1 MKVSVSY
8 LSSKFDKKTT
18 LKKIVE
24 SKADYLHV
32 DLMDGKYVE
41 NKNFT
46 INEVLNDLKS
56 IYIPLDIHLMVNNP
70 DKYLEKLG
78 TLNTEFI
85 TFHPSTSKDPN
96 KTIEKI
102 KSLGINVGIAINP
115 NEDIHM
121 IDEYLDKIDLVLI
134 MSVNPGK
141 GGQEFIPEVLDKL
154 DYLKDQNVIVS
165 IDGGINNE
173 TIKLI
178 ADKKIDII
186 VSGSYVCSSNDF
198 DEKIACLKKIIAI

>member
-1 MKVSVSY
+1 MKISVSY
-8 LSSKFDKKTT
+8 LSSRFDKKTT

-32 DLMDGKYVE
+32 DLMDGKYVD

-56 IYIPLDIHLMVNNP
+56 IYLPLDIHLMVNNP

-78 TLNTEFI
+78 SLNAEFI
-85 TFHPSTSKDPN
+85 TFHPSTSKNPN

-115 NEDIHM
+115 NEDIHL

-134 MSVNPGK
+134 MSVYPGK
-141 GGQEFIPEVLDKL
+141 GGQEFIPEVIEKL
-154 DYLKDQNVIVS
+154 DYLKDKNIIVA

-178 ADKKIDII
+178 EDKKIDII
-186 VSGSYVCSSNDF
+186 VSGSYVCNSDNY
-198 DEKIACLKKIIAI
+198 DEQIANLKK

>member
-56 IYIPLDIHLMVNNP
+56 IYIPLDIHLLVNNP

-96 KTIEKI
+96 KTIGKI

-173 TIKLI
+173 AIKLI

-186 VSGSYVCSSNDF
+186 VSGSYVCSSDDF

>member
-1 MKVSVSY
+1 MMSTITVPSLVPLIGNINIIDIRNSASY
-8 LSSKFDKKTT
+8 NNNH
-18 LKKIVE
+18 IPG
-24 SKADYLHV
+24 A
-32 DLMDGKYVE
+32 
-41 NKNFT
+41 KN
-46 INEVLNDLKS
+46 IEYSLL
-56 IYIPLDIHLMVNNP
+56 LNNP

-134 MSVNPGK
+134 MSVYPGK

-186 VSGSYVCSSNDF
+186 VSGSYVCSSDDF
-198 DEKIACLKKIIAI
+198 DEQIDILKTIY

>member
-1 MKVSVSY
+1 MKISVSY
-8 LSSKFDKKTT
+8 LSSRFDKKTT

-24 SKADYLHV
+24 SKVDYLHV
-32 DLMDGKYVE
+32 DLMDGKYVD

-56 IYIPLDIHLMVNNP
+56 IYLPLDIHLMVNNP

-78 TLNTEFI
+78 SLNAEFI
-85 TFHPSTSKDPN
+85 TFHPSTSKNPN

-115 NEDIHM
+115 NEDIHL

-134 MSVNPGK
+134 MSVYPGK
-141 GGQEFIPEVLDKL
+141 GGQEFIPEVIEKL
-154 DYLKDQNVIVS
+154 DYLKDKNIIVA

-178 ADKKIDII
+178 EDKNIDII
-186 VSGSYVCSSNDF
+186 VSGSYVCSSDDF
-198 DEKIACLKKIIAI
+198 DNQIANLKK

>member
-1 MKVSVSY
+1 MKISVSY
-8 LSSKFDKKTT
+8 LSSRFDKKTT

-32 DLMDGKYVE
+32 DLMDGKYVD

-56 IYIPLDIHLMVNNP
+56 IYLPLDIHLMVNNP

-78 TLNTEFI
+78 SLNAEFI
-85 TFHPSTSKDPN
+85 TFHPSTSKNPN

-115 NEDIHM
+115 NEDIHL

-134 MSVNPGK
+134 MSVYPGK
-141 GGQEFIPEVLDKL
+141 GGQEFIPEVIEKL
-154 DYLKDQNVIVS
+154 DYLKDKNIIVA

-178 ADKKIDII
+178 EDKKIDII
-186 VSGSYVCSSNDF
+186 VSGSYVCSSDDF
-198 DEKIACLKKIIAI
+198 DNQIANLKK

>member
-1 MKVSVSY
+1 MKISVSY
-8 LSSKFDKKTT
+8 LSSRFDKKTT

-32 DLMDGKYVE
+32 DLMDGKYVD

-56 IYIPLDIHLMVNNP
+56 IYLPLDIHLMVNNP

-78 TLNTEFI
+78 SLNAEFI
-85 TFHPSTSKDPN
+85 TFHPSTSKNPN

-102 KSLGINVGIAINP
+102 KSLGINVGIAINT
-115 NEDIHM
+115 NEDIHL

-134 MSVNPGK
+134 MSVYPGK
-141 GGQEFIPEVLDKL
+141 GGQEFIPEVIEKL
-154 DYLKDQNVIVS
+154 DYLKDKNIIVA

-178 ADKKIDII
+178 EDKKIDII
-186 VSGSYVCSSNDF
+186 VSGSYVCSSDDF
-198 DEKIACLKKIIAI
+198 DNQIANLKK

>member
-1 MKVSVSY
+1 MKISVSY

-32 DLMDGKYVE
+32 DLMDGKYVD

-56 IYIPLDIHLMVNNP
+56 IYLPLDIHLMVNNP

-85 TFHPSTSKDPN
+85 IFHPSTTKNPN

-121 IDEYLDKIDLVLI
+121 IDEYLNKIDLVLI
-134 MSVNPGK
+134 MSVYPGK

-154 DYLKDQNVIVS
+154 DYLKDKNVIVS

-173 TIKLI
+173 TIKLLQ
-178 ADKKIDII
+178 DKNIDIV
-186 VSGSYVCSSNDF
+186 VSGSYICNSDNF
-198 DEKIACLKKIIAI
+198 DEKIASLKK

>member
-1 MKVSVSY
+1 MKISVSY
-8 LSSKFDKKTT
+8 LSSRFDKKTT

-32 DLMDGKYVE
+32 DLMDGKYVD

-56 IYIPLDIHLMVNNP
+56 IYLPLDIHLMVNNP

-78 TLNTEFI
+78 TLNAEFI
-85 TFHPSTSKDPN
+85 TFHPSTSKNPN

-115 NEDIHM
+115 NEDIHL

-134 MSVNPGK
+134 MSVYPGK
-141 GGQEFIPEVLDKL
+141 GGQEFIPEVIEKL
-154 DYLKDQNVIVS
+154 DYLKDKNIIVA

-178 ADKKIDII
+178 EDKKIDII
-186 VSGSYVCSSNDF
+186 VSGSYVCSSDDF
-198 DEKIACLKKIIAI
+198 DNQIANLKK

>member
-1 MKVSVSY
+1 MKISVSY
-8 LSSKFDKKTT
+8 LSSRFDKKTT

-32 DLMDGKYVE
+32 DLMDGKYVD

-56 IYIPLDIHLMVNNP
+56 IYLPLDIHLMVNNP

-78 TLNTEFI
+78 SLNAEFI
-85 TFHPSTSKDPN
+85 TFHPSTSKNPN

-115 NEDIHM
+115 NEDIHL

-134 MSVNPGK
+134 MSVYPGK
-141 GGQEFIPEVLDKL
+141 GGQEFIPEVIEKL
-154 DYLKDQNVIVS
+154 DYLKDKNIIVA

-178 ADKKIDII
+178 EDKNIDII
-186 VSGSYVCSSNDF
+186 VSGSYVCSSDDF
-198 DEKIACLKKIIAI
+198 DNQIANLKK